1 VTRRTTKA
9 KEARTDKLG
18 LSPFSWLEFD
28 AGGGLVDVGA
38 PAAIEAMLAA
48 PGITDLVV
56 MSHGWKN
63 TKDDATKLYG
73 TLWSHAAATLV
84 HKDPKTIAIVGIVW
98 PAKQFSTDFDD
109 AAAAQSAGGGALA
122 LDDAAAPDDLSDA
135 EFEKTLAGVKDL
147 LGPAGDAVVVAARD
161 AAAAITFDTADA
173 LFKKARA
180 AVRSPVGDKELQK
193 NAQFFDPVG
202 SPEAVLGSL
211 IRPPQIPAATD
222 LGHISGLGDA
232 IGNLFRGLRAAVG
245 RVLNQLTYYEM
256 KTRARTVGAA
266 LGGRVLPAS
275 NALTGKR
282 LHLIG
287 HSFGA
292 RLVTAAASALPAHP
306 SFDFFSLTL
315 LQGAFSHNGLSS
327 AASGAFANVIGRP
340 SGPISITHT
349 HNDRANTFWYALA
362 SRLSND
368 ATHGFGDADDIFGAM
383 GANGAQKLAAGT
395 IVHDTT
401 GQAFAPKRGKV
412 NGFLA
417 DGLRRGNSGRDRG
430 PQQRHQ
436 PDLRQAGRRG
446 S

>member
-256 KTRARTVGAA
+256 KTRA
-266 LGGRVLPAS
+266 
-275 NALTGKR
+275 
-282 LHLIG
+282 
-287 HSFGA
+287 
-292 RLVTAAASALPAHP
+292 
-306 SFDFFSLTL
+306 L

-368 ATHGFGDADDIFGAM
+368 ATQGFGDADDIFGAM